1 MEAKEARIHEIDGL
15 RGIAILAVI
24 VLHWF
29 SLPLHPLLFKT
40 GAREVLN
47 ILTHGVD
54 LFFVISGFLIGTILQ
69 RIENSS
75 GMRAFYIRRIVRI
88 WPLYYL
94 LLVLIYLALPEGSM
108 FSRVPYWSFT
118 FFIFNFWE
126 SFGEKLHLS
135 IGMLW
140 SVAIEEQFY
149 MLGPILF
156 SVFNRKQ
163 ISFFL
168 LAYIFLSPISRLILV
183 YTTDINLWRFTPVRI
198 DGIAIGLLLS
208 MFLSSSANVSF
219 VAKHIKIFKYLM
231 FLLLLL
237 LLPAWII
244 FPGYLWVSL
253 GYSLMVLTFGCV
265 LLVVQVQCSLGQRI
279 PLLNWGLLRYMG
291 LRCYSIYLFH
301 ISISYIAITIS
312 DNVFIDLIIESAL
325 ILLLAH
331 FFWRYVEM
339 PFINLGR
346 KFSYR
351 KIDKLDHAP
360 A

>member
-1 MEAKEARIHEIDGL
+1 MEAKEARIQEIDGL

-24 VLHWF
+24 VCHWF
-29 SLPLHPLLFKT
+29 TLPLHPLLYNLRIANSFKLL
-40 GAREVLN
+40 A
-47 ILTHGVD
+47 HGVD

-69 RIENSS
+69 RIDSPS
-75 GMRAFYIRRIVRI
+75 GLRAFYIRRIVRI

-94 LLVLIYLALPEGSM
+94 LLFLIYMALPEKSM
-108 FSRVPYWSFT
+108 FSRVPYWSFV

-126 SFGEKLHLS
+126 SFGKNLHLS
-135 IGMLW
+135 LGMLW
-140 SVAIEEQFY
+140 SIAVEEQFY

-168 LAYIFLSPISRLILV
+168 LTYIFLSPIVRLVLFD
-183 YTTDINLWRFTPVRI
+183 TTPLNLWRFTPVRI

-208 MFLSSSANVSF
+208 MYLSSAENFSF
-219 VAKHIKIFKYLM
+219 VAKHIRFFRYLM
-231 FLLLLL
+231 FLLLALL
-237 LLPAWII
+237 IPAWIM
-244 FPGYLWVSL
+244 FSFRAWVAFGFSL
-253 GYSLMVLTFGCV
+253 VAATFGCV
-265 LLVVQVQCSLGQRI
+265 LLVVQVQSSLGQKIRF
-279 PLLNWGLLRYMG
+279 LNWGLLRYMG

-301 ISISYIAITIS
+301 ISISYVAITIS
-312 DNVFIDLIIESAL
+312 DNVYIDLIIESAL

-331 FFWRYVEM
+331 LFWRYVEM
-339 PFINLGR
+339 PFMNFGR

-351 KIDKLDHAP
+351 KASKPERAS